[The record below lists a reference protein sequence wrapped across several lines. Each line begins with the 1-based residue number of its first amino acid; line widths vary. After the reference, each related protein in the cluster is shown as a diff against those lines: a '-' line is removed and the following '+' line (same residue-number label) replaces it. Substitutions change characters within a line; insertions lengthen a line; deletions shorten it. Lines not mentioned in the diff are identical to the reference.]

1 MTPQILFYI
10 IIGIIIIDFIIDKY
24 IDYLNAKHFN
34 DKIPDE
40 LKDVYNE
47 EEYYKSQSYKK
58 ENYQFSLI
66 TSGFSII
73 VTLAFFVFKG
83 FAWVDELVGRLIKKL
98 RDEKKYDNTLVI
110 LTADHGEGLGQ
121 HGEGTHGLLIYDSTM
136 RIPLLFWGADFVPR
150 GRRAQSLVRLVDVTP
165 TVLDLVNA
173 PLPPGIQGVIN

>member
-1 MTPQILFYI
+1 MTPQILFFI

-24 IDYLNAKHFN
+24 INYLNAKHFN

-83 FAWVDELVGRLIKKL
+83 FAWVDELARSYSSNEISITLIFFGIIMIGSDIINTPFAYYKNFVIEEKYGFNKKSYLFSFTDYILKFIISNNTRL
-98 RDEKKYDNTLVI
+98 
-110 LTADHGEGLGQ
+110 A
-121 HGEGTHGLLIYDSTM
+121 
-136 RIPLLFWGADFVPR
+136 
-150 GRRAQSLVRLVDVTP
+150 
-165 TVLDLVNA
+165 
-173 PLPPGIQGVIN
+173 